1 MLRILHHG
9 RNLRDGLLVTLASD
23 SRANT
28 TLQLSVMGIETLKT
42 GTNTMSMYLIG
53 LVKLSPIFKI

>member
-42 GTNTMSMYLIG
+42 GTNMSMYLIG
-53 LVKLSPIFKI
+53 LVKLSPVFKI